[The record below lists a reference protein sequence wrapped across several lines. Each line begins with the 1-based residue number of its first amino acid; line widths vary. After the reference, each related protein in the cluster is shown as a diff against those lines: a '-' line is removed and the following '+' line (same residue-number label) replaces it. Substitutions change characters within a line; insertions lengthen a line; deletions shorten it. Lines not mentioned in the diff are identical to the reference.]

1 MLLLLLLA
9 VDFGR
14 LFSSYIAVNNAAR
27 EATNYASARAGDGS
41 FNATE
46 YHNAVVAAAEREI
59 NAQTQGGAG
68 TLTVSGPD
76 CFVPSTSAPIDC
88 RLASTSIAT
97 GIGNQVT
104 VSVDQPFTFLTPLVG
119 ELFGGQL
126 TMTASATG
134 AVLNPADVTIL
145 GGSAIPTASP
155 SPSPSP
161 TPSPTP
167 TATPTFDP
175 GATPAPTS
183 TASPSPT
190 PTPIPT
196 CRVPQYR
203 HTFWNN
209 VGGQTAIQVW
219 HGAGFT
225 GVLTDNTGGKK
236 IHNQTLAALSIVTC
250 TSNMAVG

>member
-41 FNATE
+41 FNATD

-59 NAQTQGGAG
+59 NAQAQGGAG

-196 CRVPQYR
+196 CRVPQYW

-219 HGAGFT
+219 QGAGFT

-236 IHNQTLAALSIVTC
+236 IQNQTLAALSIVTC